1 MAADG
6 SAVGKGIRAEVRGRK
21 RLAR

>member
-6 SAVGKGIRAEVRGRK
+6 IAVGKGIRAEVRGRK

>member
-1 MAADG
+1 MAADEI
-6 SAVGKGIRAEVRGRK
+6 AVGKGIRAEVRGRK